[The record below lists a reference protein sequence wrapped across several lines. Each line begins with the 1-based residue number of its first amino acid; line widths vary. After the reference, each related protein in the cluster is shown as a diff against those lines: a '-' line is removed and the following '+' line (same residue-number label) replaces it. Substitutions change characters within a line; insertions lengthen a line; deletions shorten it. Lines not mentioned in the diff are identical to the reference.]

1 MASPNGAL
9 AVRDLDLHVFGGE
22 IVCIA
27 GVQGNGQTELAEA
40 LLGVTPTMK
49 GSMLLDGN
57 QMAGLSPR
65 KPLMPASGSFPRTA
79 NSMAA
84 SARLRCRELDLESP

>member
-1 MASPNGAL
+1 MS
-9 AVRDLDLHVFGGE
+9 GGE

-65 KPLMPASGSFPRTA
+65 KPMPASKFVPEDRQQHGCVGASMTAPRT
-79 NSMAA
+79 
-84 SARLRCRELDLESP
+84 